1 LYSCNFSDYD
11 ITETSY
17 EVSSFVVTL
26 IVLNKG
32 ELMELHINSTN

>member
-1 LYSCNFSDYD
+1 
-11 ITETSY
+11 
-17 EVSSFVVTL
+17 VVTL